1 MILFPLYV
9 TSIQDDWPESGR
21 FKKYMDI
28 DEGIKMLLSREEFR
42 SVLLEVMRKQLHLVQ
57 KN

>member
-1 MILFPLYV
+1 MTLFPLYV

-21 FKKYMDI
+21 FRKCMDI
-28 DEGIKMLLSREEFR
+28 DEGIKMLSSREEFR